1 MMALAY
7 EAVLG
12 EYRLKPT
19 LRWVNRHSELDPE
32 SRVYKALLEA
42 SKIADEIK
50 APYEDF
56 CRAQFFWIHRTQR
69 RAAKPYELRGRTGAF
84 PAKERYKEYR
94 KRVDS
99 GEISASVESR
109 VIFNAKIT
117 DQELD
122 RINKTRLERLM
133 LDWGLDERQC
143 IERFAPVGIF
153 DTRWLIHNSVFNE
166 LKRLGRI

>member
-1 MMALAY
+1 MALAY
-7 EAVLG
+7 ETVLG

-19 LRWVNRHSELDPE
+19 LRWVNRHSDLDPE

-42 SKIADEIK
+42 AKIADEIK

-56 CRAQFFWIHRTQR
+56 CRAQFYWVHRTQK
-69 RAAKPYELRGRTGAF
+69 RAAKPFELRGRTSAF
-84 PAKERYKEYR
+84 PAKERYDEY
-94 KRVDS
+94 KRRVES
-99 GEISASVESR
+99 GEIPAVVESK
-109 VIFNAKIT
+109 VIRTAVIT

-133 LDWGLDERQC
+133 LEWGLDEAQC